1 MARGYFIEL
10 EKVNSQVGFKTKK
23 RLLLQTPL
31 YKIFINEKSKCLLS
45 KYFLNLIFNVAKIY
59 ILKNFTY
66 FSH

>member
-1 MARGYFIEL
+1 MTRGYFIEL
-10 EKVNSQVGFKTKK
+10 ERVNSQVVLKQKRGFYFYS
-23 RLLLQTPL
+23 L
-31 YKIFINEKSKCLLS
+31 FI